1 MKASV
6 QCSLQKNEV
15 TLQLMEKFKYL
26 GVIFLSDGRQ
36 ENKLNTHIGKA
47 SAVMH
52 QLYQSV
58 ALKRELCTKAK
69 LSVFRSVFAPI
80 LRDAK
85 YRQTKWI
92 F

>member
-6 QCSLQKNEV
+6 QCSLQTNGV

-26 GVIFLSDGRQ
+26 GVTFLSD
-36 ENKLNTHIGKA
+36 EDNKVNTHIGKA

-58 ALKRELCTKAK
+58 ALKQELCTKAK
-69 LSVFRSVFAPI
+69 LSGFRSVFAPI